1 VSERGEEAG
10 RQKLDWMDKNFVER
24 HGLPDELATEG
35 KVQKGSKKPY
45 VNAARVRGKISYLI
59 WGGLFLSG
67 GQKSASPLIEK
78 IRNVGISWRVVSEML
93 IERTDLRNIA
103 IIAHVDHGK
112 TTLVDGLLKQ
122 ARVFRENQ
130 KVDVRVMDSNE
141 LERERGITILAKNTA
156 IEIWDEISDQMVKIN
171 IVDTPG
177 HADFGGEVERV
188 MNMVDGVL
196 LLVDAAEGPMPQT
209 RFVLKKALEM
219 GHRAIVVINKVDRK
233 NADPERVLNQTF
245 DLFIELGASDEQAEF
260 PVIYTNAV
268 TAQAGISPVLESDL
282 QTLFQAILRH
292 IPCPRVDPDAPLQLL
307 VTTLG
312 YDEYRGV
319 TAVGRIFAGQI
330 QAGQLLTRIRLAGQ
344 ELPEYARYLYIYQ
357 GLKRVE
363 IDGARA
369 GEIIA
374 LAGLEGIAIGETLA
388 DPENPVALPPIRV
401 EEPTVRMTFSV
412 NTSPFAGRE
421 GRWGTSR
428 KLRERLYDELRSN
441 VALRVA
447 ETDSADTFLISGRGE
462 LHLAILIETMR
473 REGFEFQVSRPDVI
487 LLQGDGGEMLEPF
500 EEIYIETS
508 HDTVGVLVEMLGVR
522 RGQMLDMQDSQENSE
537 LLRFLVP
544 TRGLL
549 GFRHRFL
556 TATRG
561 SGVMHTLY
569 HGYLPMAGPI
579 AGRSMGSLVSW
590 ATGVATTYGL
600 KNAEERGMLFYG
612 PGVEVYEG
620 MVVGEHQ
627 RPGDLSVNV
636 CKKKHL
642 TNMRAARGDMEIR
655 LTPPRCMSLDEAI
668 EYLAEDELLEVT
680 PVSIRIRKRILS
692 AHERGRHNKQTKEA
706 SLSAI
711 L

>member
-1 VSERGEEAG
+1 
-10 RQKLDWMDKNFVER
+10 
-24 HGLPDELATEG
+24 
-35 KVQKGSKKPY
+35 
-45 VNAARVRGKISYLI
+45 
-59 WGGLFLSG
+59 
-67 GQKSASPLIEK
+67 
-78 IRNVGISWRVVSEML
+78 ML
-93 IERTDLRNIA
+93 IERDDLRNIA

-112 TTLVDGLLKQ
+112 TTLVDGMLKQ

-130 KVDVRVMDSNE
+130 TVVERVMDSND

-156 IEIWDEISDQMVKIN
+156 IEIWDETIQHMVRIN

-233 NADPERVLNQTF
+233 DADPERALNQTF
-245 DLFIELGASDEQAEF
+245 DLFIELGASDQQADF
-260 PVIYTNAV
+260 PVVYANAV
-268 TAQAGISPVLESDL
+268 TAQAGLTSELGPDL
-282 QTLFQAILRH
+282 QPLFQAIVRR
-292 IPCPRVDPDAPLQLL
+292 IPRPRVDPDAPLQML

-330 QAGQLLTRIRLAGQ
+330 QAGQALTRISVDGQ
-344 ELPEYARYLYIYQ
+344 MLPERARYLYVHQ

-363 IDGARA
+363 VEQAQA

-374 LAGLEGIAIGETLA
+374 LAGLEGVGIGETLA
-388 DPENPVALPPIRV
+388 DPENPQALPPIRV
-401 EEPTVRMTFSV
+401 EEPTVRMTFGV
-412 NTSPFAGRE
+412 NTSPFSGRE

-447 ETDSADTFLISGRGE
+447 DTESADTFLVSGRGE

-473 REGFEFQVSRPDVI
+473 REGYEFQVSRPDVI
-487 LLQGDGGEMLEPF
+487 LRQGERGETLEPF
-500 EEIYIETS
+500 EEVFIETS
-508 HDTVGVLVEMLGVR
+508 SETVGVVVEMLGAR
-522 RGQMLDMQDSQENSE
+522 RGQMNSMQNTADGSVHLE
-537 LLRFLVP
+537 FLVP

-549 GFRHRFL
+549 GFRYQFL

-561 SGVMHTLY
+561 AGVLHTLFY
-569 HGYLPMAGPI
+569 GYQPWAGAI
-579 AGRSMGSLVSW
+579 SGRSMGSLVSW
-590 ATGVATTYGL
+590 EAGFATTYGL
-600 KNAEERGMLFYG
+600 KNAEERGTLFYD

-620 MVVGEHQ
+620 MVMGEHQ

-642 TNMRAARGDMEIR
+642 TNTRAARGDMEIR
-655 LTPPRCMSLDEAI
+655 LTPPRRMSLDEAL
-668 EYLAEDELLEVT
+668 EYLADDELLEVT
-680 PVSIRIRKRILS
+680 PVNYRVRKRILS
-692 AHERGRHNKQTKEA
+692 SHERGRLNKTG
-706 SLSAI
+706 SAA
-711 L
+711 LNKVAN